1 MGFSQ
6 EDESEKPEAA
16 WENPVLVI
24 VRGIKY
30 NESYKMLTGGIC
42 MGSYLNPGNEAFAV
56 ALNSEIY
63 VDKTGLLTYTNKVMN
78 TLQGYICNSRP
89 RRFGKSITAN
99 MLTAYYSKGCSS
111 KEMFSGLEI
120 SRAKD
125 FEKHLNQYDVLHW
138 DIQWCMEP
146 AGGPEKIVSY
156 ISEQTISELKE
167 YYPHILPEKI
177 RSLPES
183 LSRINAATG
192 TKFIVIIDEWD
203 VLIRDEAHNQAAQE
217 MYIDFLRNMF
227 KGIEASKYIAL
238 AYLTGIL
245 PIKKLKTQ
253 SALNNFTQ
261 FTMLNAGPLTPY
273 IGFNEDE
280 VIDLCEKYE
289 IDFAEVRRWY
299 DGYRLGDY
307 HVYNPNALVN
317 LTIMRTFQSYWSQT
331 GTYLSI
337 LPLINMDFDGLR
349 TSIIEMLS
357 GSSVEVNVNEFQ
369 NDMVSFADKDDVLTL
384 LIHLGYLA
392 YDQRTQRAYIPNEEI
407 RQEFRAAT
415 KRNKWNELIEFQQ
428 ESEKLLE
435 ATWEMDAETVA
446 EQIEKIHAEYTSVIQ
461 YNNENSLSSVLSI
474 AYLSAIKYYFKPI
487 RELSTGRG
495 FADFVFIPKP
505 LYRDYYPALLVEL
518 KWNKDAE
525 TALNQIKERKY
536 PESLQQYTG
545 DILLVGINYDKKEKV
560 HQCVIEKWF
569 PLCI

>member
-1 MGFSQ
+1 M
-6 EDESEKPEAA
+6 EKQA
-16 WENPVLVI
+16 
-24 VRGIKY
+24 G
-30 NESYKMLTGGIC
+30 LTGQEVEERIRSGQVNR
-42 MGSYLNPGNEAFAV
+42 MENHMVKTNK
-56 ALNSEIY
+56 EI
-63 VDKTGLLTYTNKVMN
+63 VKAHLLTYFNFLNLFLAILVLITGQFKNMTFMGVVIVNAVIGIVQELKVKKVVDKL
-78 TLQGYICNSRP
+78 TV
-89 RRFGKSITAN
+89 
-99 MLTAYYSKGCSS
+99 LTASK
-111 KEMFSGLEI
+111 
-120 SRAKD
+120 
-125 FEKHLNQYDVLHW
+125 
-138 DIQWCMEP
+138 
-146 AGGPEKIVSY
+146 
-156 ISEQTISELKE
+156 
-167 YYPHILPEKI
+167 
-177 RSLPES
+177 
-183 LSRINAATG
+183 
-192 TKFIVIIDEWD
+192 
-203 VLIRDEAHNQAAQE
+203 AHVVRE
-217 MYIDFLRNMF
+217 
-227 KGIEASKYIAL
+227 G
-238 AYLTGIL
+238 
-245 PIKKLKTQ
+245 
-253 SALNNFTQ
+253 
-261 FTMLNAGPLTPY
+261 
-273 IGFNEDE
+273 
-280 VIDLCEKYE
+280 EKYE

-487 RELSTGRG
+487 RELPTGRG

-560 HQCVIEKWF
+560 HRCVIEKWF

>member
-1 MGFSQ
+1 MGRF
-6 EDESEKPEAA
+6 
-16 WENPVLVI
+16 
-24 VRGIKY
+24 
-30 NESYKMLTGGIC
+30 
-42 MGSYLNPGNEAFAV
+42 LNPDYSAFET

-63 VDKTGLLTYTNKVMN
+63 IDKTGLLAYTNKVIN
-78 TLQGYICNSRP
+78 TKQAFICNSRP
-89 RRFGKSITAN
+89 RRFGKSVTAD
-99 MLTAYYSKGCSS
+99 MLTAYYSKGCDSADI
-111 KEMFSGLEI
+111 FADYEI
-120 SRAKD
+120 SHAGD
-125 FEKHLNQYDVLHW
+125 FRQHLNKYDVIHL
-138 DIQWCMEP
+138 DIQWCLAP
-146 AGGPEKIVSY
+146 AKGAAGVVSY
-156 ISEQTISELKE
+156 IEKSVIAELKE
-167 YYPHILPEKI
+167 KYPDIISEETV
-177 RSLPES
+177 SLPEAMS
-183 LSRINAATG
+183 EIYTVTG
-192 TKFIVIIDEWD
+192 NKFIVIIDEWD

-487 RELSTGRG
+487 RELPTGRG

-536 PESLQQYTG
+536 PESLEQYTG

>member
-1 MGFSQ
+1 MRAEKERREKMGVF
-6 EDESEKPEAA
+6 
-16 WENPVLVI
+16 V
-24 VRGIKY
+24 
-30 NESYKMLTGGIC
+30 
-42 MGSYLNPGNEAFAV
+42 NPGNEAFAV

-63 VDKTGLLTYTNKVMN
+63 VDKTELLTYTNKVMN

-111 KEMFSGLEI
+111 REMFSNLGI
-120 SRAKD
+120 SKAEG

-487 RELSTGRG
+487 RELPTGRG